1 MLRIS
6 LSSNIFHL
14 FHKVSL
20 IILPGSYS
28 CYAFAKAIKFIL
40 DKVLSVI
47 ISEFMLR
54 TESCRF
60 LMVSFS
66 CIFPFERFFDVK
78 LLSLSFSFGVKTN
91 GRIFY
96 DFHLLNLLHFSYQ
109 MIPDTLHLWCNIRVD
124 PFSCLC
130 NCRFDTYRKSLFCFI
145 LVRIIAK
152 INRNLF
158 WKKLFSKCVFN
169 ILHIGT
175 SANTANRMVWQSKT

>member
-1 MLRIS
+1 MFTMSRIS

-28 CYAFAKAIKFIL
+28 YYAFAKAIKFIL
-40 DKVLSVI
+40 DKVLSAI

-109 MIPDTLHLWCNIRVD
+109 MIPDTLHL
-124 PFSCLC
+124 
-130 NCRFDTYRKSLFCFI
+130 
-145 LVRIIAK
+145 
-152 INRNLF
+152 
-158 WKKLFSKCVFN
+158 
-169 ILHIGT
+169 
-175 SANTANRMVWQSKT
+175 